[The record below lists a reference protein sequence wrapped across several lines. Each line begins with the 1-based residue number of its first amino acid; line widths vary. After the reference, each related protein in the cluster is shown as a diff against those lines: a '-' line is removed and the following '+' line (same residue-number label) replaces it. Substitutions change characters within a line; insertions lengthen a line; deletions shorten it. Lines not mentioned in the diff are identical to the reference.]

1 LKLRLKE
8 IINQLENPIKD
19 TGIIQKDIM
28 NETYE
33 NIAKIIQKTIKQ
45 EILEDTNYL
54 TKLAEKLIC

>member
-1 LKLRLKE
+1 LKE

>member
-1 LKLRLKE
+1 MKLRLKE